1 MFLGALDYEPMKIN
15 RSLSTGCGKCQRTSR
30 HMISLL
36 CIAKIKLLLQEDA
49 TEPAVSQIYTGYC
62 ITEQHWY
69 VEGCFSHSLS
79 IPVLENECNCIVK

>member
-15 RSLSTGCGKCQRTSR
+15 RSLSTGCRRCQRRSR

-49 TEPAVSQIYTGYC
+49 TELAEFLKSTQVTALQNSTGILRAVSVTVCQYQYWKMNVT
-62 ITEQHWY
+62 
-69 VEGCFSHSLS
+69 V
-79 IPVLENECNCIVK
+79 